1 MNRFILGLS
10 LFVFSSQYVHADTNI
25 SVSPGIMYFNYE
37 EFDLN
42 NVTLDTEIGFLPG
55 ISFLINEQQHSLG
68 AHIFSGEVEYDGQTQ
83 TGVPHKT
90 DTDETLY
97 YLFYRHDFLATNQ
110 HGFFVGLNYQLWERF
125 IQANN
130 NVGSLYEEYS
140 WWSAEAGVKFD
151 INTAD
156 NKNFIFEIAGFRT
169 FNGDILID
177 LNNFGYGQPSLNLG
191 DKFGLRS
198 LLALNLKTTSHTAMQ
213 VGVEYKYWG
222 FGRSNT
228 EILSNGINTIS
239 IVEPESKSN
248 ILRFFIQ
255 FTQSF

>member
-1 MNRFILGLS
+1 MNMYRFIIFLAFAAFPLQNT
-10 LFVFSSQYVHADTNI
+10 FAETNI

-42 NVTLDTEIGFLPG
+42 DVTLDTEIGFLPG
-55 ISFLINEQQHSLG
+55 ISFLIKEKQHSLG

-83 TGVPHKT
+83 LGVPHKT

-97 YLFYRHDFLATNQ
+97 YLFYRHDFLTTNQ
-110 HGFFVGLNYQLWERF
+110 HNFFVGLNYQFWERF

-130 NVGSLYEEYS
+130 GVGSLYEEYS
-140 WWSAEAGVKFD
+140 WWSAEAGIKY
-151 INTAD
+151 TTD
-156 NKNFIFEIAGFRT
+156 NQHLILEVAGFRT

-177 LNNFGYGQPSLNLG
+177 LSNLGYGEPVLNLG

-198 LLALNLKTTSHTAMQ
+198 LLAVNLKTDSFSSMQ
-213 VGVEYKYWG
+213 MGVEYKYWG

-228 EILSNGINTIS
+228 ETLSNGITAIS

-248 ILRFFIQ
+248 LLRFFIN